1 MKATEKIIQYFKEN
15 EELFNS
21 CIKELDGYNGYLGDN
36 RYYEMDLLEEF
47 YNGTNAIELLNR
59 AYFGWDEDNYI
70 IDKHGEKHYNS
81 FNPNRNYFSYNG
93 YGNLISTDYID
104 YSVYLGEYAIEAMSE
119 NRYYIDTIDNDD
131 ELSRL
136 FDELEEENNVEND

>member
-21 CIKELDGYNGYLGDN
+21 CMEELDGYNGYLGDN

-59 AYFGWDEDNYI
+59 AYFGWDEDNYYT
-70 IDKHGEKHYNS
+70 DSSGNKVYSS

-93 YGNLISTDYID
+93 YGNLISTDYIN
-104 YSVYLGEYAIEAMSE
+104 YSVYLDEYAIEAMSE
-119 NRYYIDTIDNDD
+119 NRYYINTIDYND
-131 ELSRL
+131 ELARL
-136 FDELEEENNVEND
+136 FDELEEENNVEED